1 MIPLAGRQSGAVLIV
16 ALIMLIIITLTGIS
30 TAALIKDNTQVIQ
43 NFEARASVK
52 SAALS
57 GLQQAIARGT
67 LLSSGVVFASP
78 CTTSRTTC
86 IDANGDGTL
95 VVGQDILVTV
105 SAVSCILTVE
115 KSKAD
120 LDPFASA
127 ADESCITLV
136 SQTDGTRPRM
146 SVLRLC
152 GKLMR
157 CPRTRSRVAA
167 LRFAKAWRPHRRLLT
182 SLMCVQRREP
192 RGTYET

>member
-136 SQTDGTRPRM
+136 SQTDGTYSPQN
-146 SVLRLC
+146 VC
-152 GKLMR
+152 AE
-157 CPRTRSRVAA
+157 VVWEVDA
-167 LRFAKAWRPHRRLLT
+167 LSEDPVTGSSTTVRQGMATT
-182 SLMCVQRREP
+182 SPITDIANVCSAS
-192 RGTYET
+192 GT